1 MINVTINIESVF
13 AQFKTA
19 DELKEVAQSVVNQ
32 VSSAY
37 KARLAEI
44 QGKSVTEQPVEIAIS
59 TDEGKQTT
67 SKAGKKTP
75 TKPKTSSKTK
85 TPAKEVAE
93 EKTEKKTEK
102 KKEVVEQV
110 LIASLTKAQIK
121 AMNIKFEKY
130 SDKCM
135 FLTGNT
141 KSIKDEIKTVGGAHW
156 NHARQGWFI
165 KNESAQKLAKA
176 LKIKIA

>member
-1 MINVTINIESVF
+1 MINVTINIESIF

-19 DELKEVAQSVVNQ
+19 DELKEVAQNVVNQ
-32 VSSAY
+32 VSAAY

-67 SKAGKKTP
+67 SKGGKKTP

-85 TPAKEVAE
+85 TPAKEAAE
-93 EKTEKKTEK
+93 EKTEK

-110 LIASLTKAQIK
+110 LIASLTKSQIK

>member
-13 AQFKTA
+13 TQFKTA
-19 DELKEVAQSVVNQ
+19 NELKEVAQSVINQ
-32 VSSAY
+32 VSAAY

-44 QGKSVTEQPVEIAIS
+44 QGAKTEQPTEIVIS
-59 TDEGKQTT
+59 TDEGEQTT
-67 SKAGKKTP
+67 SKSSKGNKKAP
-75 TKPKTSSKTK
+75 TKPKTPSKTK
-85 TPAKEVAE
+85 TPAKEAVE
-93 EKTEKKTEK
+93 EKTKKKT
-102 KKEVVEQV
+102 KEVVKQV

-135 FLTGNT
+135 CLTGNT
-141 KSIKDEIKTVGGAHW
+141 RSIKDEIKAMSGVSW
-156 NHARQGWFI
+156 DRARQKWYI
-165 KNESAQKLAKA
+165 KNASAQKLAKA